1 MGFRAVPS
9 RELLPVW
16 ALISRINKHDR
27 LDSRQMNSGPL
38 PRVALFCFC
47 MPALWLL
54 VVVDSMTATRI
65 DQIYVVV
72 NEEVVT
78 QSEVDRELRN
88 AVYDLRSRGEMV
100 PPLFELQQ
108 RVVEQMV
115 VQRIQYQRTQQLGM
129 NLDEEELMNAIRDIA
144 KRNNLSTLQ
153 LREEVNKSGRSYDEY
168 RQELGRQVLVQR
180 LIEQEITRY
189 IRISEAE
196 IDEYLELQ
204 LRSDDRLEY
213 SLSHVLIE
221 SGTNPENARAI
232 AESAR
237 ARILSGT
244 AFEMIVAELS
254 GSALAVNSSDLG
266 WRNSEQLPDLFLE
279 IVRTLTVGEVTRPI
293 QSQNGFHILRLNA
306 RRGGGS
312 YVIGQIR
319 ARQILL
325 VANEISD
332 ESETHQR
339 LLQIRGR
346 IAAGE
351 DFADIARLHSAD
363 LRSRVLGG
371 DLGWLNPGD
380 LVPELERVAAALPLG
395 ELSGPIQTQFG
406 HHLIQVTDRR
416 RRDIGEQVRR
426 HEARREIRKEKFDR
440 RYEQWIKEL
449 RDKAWIDYRNG
460 AQEDSN

>member
-16 ALISRINKHDR
+16 VLISGISQHDG
-27 LDSRQMNSGPL
+27 LDSRQMNSVPL

-47 MPALWLL
+47 MAALWPL
-54 VVVDSMTATRI
+54 VVADAGAATQI
-65 DQIYVVV
+65 DQVYVVV

-78 QSEVDRELRN
+78 QSEVARELRN
-88 AVYDLRSRGEMV
+88 AVYDLRSRGETV
-100 PPLFELQQ
+100 PPLSELQQ

-115 VQRIQYQRTQQLGM
+115 VQLIQYQRTQQLGM
-129 NLDEEELMNAIRDIA
+129 SLDEEELMDVIRDIA
-144 KRNNLSTLQ
+144 KRNNLSMLQ
-153 LREEVNKSGRSYDEY
+153 LREEVQKSGRSYDEY

-180 LIEQEITRY
+180 LIEQEITRH

-196 IDEYLELQ
+196 IDEYIELQ
-204 LRSDDRLEY
+204 PHSDDRLEY

-221 SGTNPENARAI
+221 SGTNPENALVVAKNT
-232 AESAR
+232 R

-244 AFEMIVAELS
+244 PFEVIAAELS
-254 GSALAVNSSDLG
+254 GSALAANSSDLG

-306 RRGGGS
+306 RRGDGS
-312 YVIGQIR
+312 YVVDQIR

-332 ESETHQR
+332 ESETRQR

-346 IAAGE
+346 IIAGE
-351 DFADIARLHSAD
+351 EFADIARLHSAD
-363 LRSRVLGG
+363 LRSRALGG

-380 LVPELERVAAALPLG
+380 LVPELERVAVALPLG

-406 HHLIQVTDRR
+406 HHLIQITDRR
-416 RRDIGEQVRR
+416 RQDIGEQVRR
-426 HEARREIRKEKFDR
+426 HEARREIRKEKFNR
-440 RYEQWIKEL
+440 RYDEWIKEL
-449 RDKAWIDYRNG
+449 RDKAWIDYRLGMEN
-460 AQEDSN
+460 